1 MLSTKLQFI
10 WLSGFLEEDLNV
22 KSQGQLKTDDG
33 RQEVGKAR
41 IGFWLGELKMLQ
53 IQENI
58 RHPFWQL

>member
-33 RQEVGKAR
+33 RQVVGKAR
-41 IGFWLGELKMLQ
+41 IGFRLKC
-53 IQENI
+53 
-58 RHPFWQL
+58 FKYKKT

>member
-33 RQEVGKAR
+33 RQVVGKAR
-41 IGFWLGELKMLQ
+41 IGFRLGELKMLQ